1 MHSWQNPPC
10 EAVFEPTAAATPFCE
25 GGVKADGEMS
35 EHRYT
40 N

>member
-1 MHSWQNPPC
+1 M
-10 EAVFEPTAAATPFCE
+10 FEPTAAATPFCE

-35 EHRYT
+35 EHRCT